1 MIRNLIFD
9 WSGTLADDL
18 TPVLAATNH
27 VFGLHGKPLFTRE
40 TFREKFYLPYQGFYR
55 EHFPEVPIGDLEK
68 VFLQKFRQEHHSVSL
83 LLGAKEILEYCQAHQ
98 LPTFLLSTVHT
109 DDFAHQAKRL
119 QVEHLF
125 RKTYTSIIDKREA
138 IHAILEEHH
147 LRPDETLFVGDM
159 EHDIETAHH
168 GNIRSCAVLTGYDSL
183 EKLQHAL
190 PDHVSADLFG
200 VIEILRR
207 HSAPEKTPPI
217 PTVGALIVGPDKK
230 LLMVHTVKWSGLWGI
245 PGGKIKGGEA
255 SEDAL
260 RREILE
266 ETNLTLTD
274 IQFALAQDCI
284 RSKEFYKPA
293 HFVLLNY
300 LATTSQSAVTLNAE
314 ADEYRWCTLEECY
327 QLPLNTPTRILLDW
341 YKSRT
346 HATR

>member
-9 WSGTLADDL
+9 WSGTLVDDL

-27 VFGLHGKPLFTRE
+27 VFGFYAKPLFTRE
-40 TFREKFYLPYQGFYR
+40 EFQDQFYLPYQDFYR
-55 EHFPEVPIGDLEK
+55 EHFPKVPIEDLEK
-68 VFLQKFRQEHHSVSL
+68 LFLKKFRQDHHSVPL
-83 LLGAKEILEYCQAHQ
+83 LLGAKEVLEYCQTHQ
-98 LPTFLLSTVHT
+98 IPAFLLSTVHT

-119 QVEHLF
+119 QVDHLF
-125 RKTYTSIIDKREA
+125 RKTYTSISDKRKA
-138 IHAILEEHH
+138 IHSILTENQR
-147 LRPDETLFVGDM
+147 RPDETLFVGDM
-159 EHDIETAHH
+159 EHDIETARH
-168 GNIRSCAVLTGYDSL
+168 GQIRSCAVLTGYDSL
-183 EKLQHAL
+183 KKLQRAL
-190 PDHVSADLFG
+190 PDHVCSDMLG

-207 HSAPEKTPPI
+207 HAAPEEIPPT
-217 PTVGALIVGPDKK
+217 PTVGALIIGPDEK
-230 LLMVHTVKWSGLWGI
+230 LLMVHTLKWSGLWGI
-245 PGGKIKGGEA
+245 PGGKIKAGES

-266 ETNLTLTD
+266 ETDLPLTH
-274 IQFALAQDCI
+274 IRFALAQDCI

-300 LATTSQSAVTLNAE
+300 IAQTQQHVVTLNAE

-327 QLPLNTPTRILLDW
+327 QLNLNTPTRILLDW